1 MVFIND
7 VQYLEL
13 KSNELTTSTYL
24 CSNDVYDG
32 DALWWLP
39 LTTVCVC
46 SSVLSTVPAKTFNSW
61 HLVVKQCTNDN
72 RLRALREDC

>member
-24 CSNDVYDG
+24 CCNDVYDG

-46 SSVLSTVPAKTFNSW
+46 SSVLSRYPPKPSIPGILLSNNV
-61 HLVVKQCTNDN
+61 QMIIG
-72 RLRALREDC
+72 